1 MSWLDFFRIGRKQEK
16 AGQEEAKKIACQNLD
31 AEIEAEFESLNKK
44 IQDAKQ
50 QARQGILQLNSELKG
65 HISTLRNIN
74 IDEKK
79 EPERLKFIVKENLNH
94 YISCLQKLMD
104 ELESLAI
111 DRDYFEKISVI
122 FENFRKNSINAFEK
136 ATILIG
142 KEIDDVKNSIKAFSE
157 SFNSIIT
164 SNKDAFEREK
174 TANQLKNLMLRLE
187 DEKNAGQQIE
197 NSMQNLEDNLKGLE
211 KQKLEREKRLEEI
224 KKSSEY
230 KELLE
235 EKEKLRKN
243 TGELDNEIF
252 SLKQDIDIKY
262 LSKYFHYEKKKS
274 QILKEYTENFKSALE
289 NDNNLQIA
297 QIIKEIKPDFDIE
310 RIKETRLKAG
320 KLKSR
325 QEAPI
330 EAQIKAIED
339 DIKRLSLEALGMQ
352 GSIEQEKSRIGK
364 FHEKASQTT
373 RDIENQ
379 AKLLWGFQVE

>member
-16 AGQEEAKKIACQNLD
+16 AGQEEAKKIACQNLG

-289 NDNNLQIA
+289 NDDNLQIA
-297 QIIKEIKPDFDIE
+297 QIIKEIKPDFDAE
-310 RIKETRLKAG
+310 RIKETRLKAK

-364 FHEKASQTT
+364 FHEKARQTT

>member
-16 AGQEEAKKIACQNLD
+16 AGQEEAKKIACQNLG

-320 KLKSR
+320 KLKSG

-364 FHEKASQTT
+364 FHEKARQTT